1 MKDKTPL
8 LPCPFCGTEPIWFGE
23 IIKNSQY
30 SLKCP
35 ECQIIMTDDR
45 RDKVVGRWN
54 TRVEKDKTPP
64 K

>member
-1 MKDKTPL
+1 MKDSTPL

-35 ECQIIMTDDR
+35 ECQIIMSDDR
-45 RDKVVGRWN
+45 RDKVKGKWN
-54 TRVEKDKTPP
+54 TRVDLNKISPT
-64 K
+64 

>member
-1 MKDKTPL
+1 MKDNKPL

-30 SLKCP
+30 SLKCI

-54 TRVEKDKTPP
+54 RRVESKELPP